1 MENNNILNNM
11 ENLPELSPEDFTL
24 VQDHMDIKDE
34 KFKTDSVGFLKDAWI
49 RFTRNRMSYI
59 AFCILAF
66 LVIMSIFGP
75 MMQPYQFDKTEV
87 KKQLLTPKVPGLE
100 KLGILNGTREVRTN
114 RKTLESNYIKKNL
127 LIKEISSEIIKDRKG
142 KEVEMVVA
150 KVDNYKEKGIPE
162 GEYHFFGTDN
172 LGRDL
177 WVRLW
182 RGARVSLA
190 LAGVVVLINTTI
202 GIIVGSIMG
211 YFGGWVD
218 LLGYRVIE
226 IISGIPSLILLIIV
240 VSTFG
245 QNVWVIIMAF
255 VLTGWTGTASL
266 IRAQFYKYKGYE
278 YVLASRTMG
287 ASDASLIF
295 KHILPNAIGPII
307 TSVSLSIPSTIMSE
321 SFLSYLGLGVQPP
334 EPAIGNLLKEGQ
346 TLLLNN
352 PHMLVWPAA
361 FICILMLCFNLMG
374 NGLRDAFDP
383 TMRGQ

>member
-1 MENNNILNNM
+1 MENNNIKNI
-11 ENLPELSPEDFTL
+11 ENLPKLSAEDFQL
-24 VQDHMDIKDE
+24 VQDHMTIQDE
-34 KFKTDSVGFLKDAWI
+34 KFKTDSIGFFKDAWL
-49 RFTRNRMSYI
+49 RFTRAKISFV

-66 LVIMSIFGP
+66 LILMSIIGP
-75 MMQPYQFDKTEV
+75 SLQPYTFNDIFMS
-87 KKQLLTPKVPGLE
+87 KQYLTPKIPGIE
-100 KLGILNGTREVRTN
+100 KLGILDGTRSIRTDRNKFEDYRKKGLVKEETSTDIVKN
-114 RKTLESNYIKKNL
+114 RQG
-127 LIKEISSEIIKDRKG
+127 KD
-142 KEVEMVVA
+142 VEMVSG
-150 KVDNYKEKGIPE
+150 KIDMYKEKRIADN
-162 GEYHFFGTDN
+162 EYHLFGTDN

-190 LAGVVVLINTTI
+190 LAAVVVFINTTI
-202 GIIVGSIMG
+202 GIVIGSIMG

-218 LLGYRVIE
+218 LLGYRIIE
-226 IISGIPSLILLIIV
+226 IISGIPTLILLIIV

-245 QNVWVIIMAF
+245 QNIFVIIMAF
-255 VLTGWTGTASL
+255 VLTGWTSTASL

-307 TSVSLSIPSTIMSE
+307 TSVSLSVPSVIMSE

-346 TLLLNN
+346 TALLTN

-361 FICILMLCFNLMG
+361 FISILMLCFNLMG